1 MSPARR
7 APNAPKEGPV
17 KRVIV
22 TGSVAYDYIM
32 SFPGDFRDHIL
43 PDRLDVLSVS
53 FLVDS
58 LRREPGGCATNIAYT
73 LALFGERPTVLA
85 SVGHDFS
92 ERARL
97 EMDGVDM
104 SGVRVFDEDFTASF
118 FVSTDQRN
126 CQVAN
131 FYIGAMAR
139 AVELSLDDVD
149 TTDAVVVI
157 SPNAPEAM
165 VKTARECKERGVPY
179 IYDPSQQIVRLSG
192 EELYEGIDG
201 CHVLVLN
208 EYELAL
214 VQEKTGLGIED
225 LRPLCEI
232 LVVTQGEEGSRIYE
246 NGVEHEIPIVPA
258 QQELDPTGVGDAYR
272 SGILLGLTRDL
283 PWPIAGRVGALA
295 ATYALESLGTQ
306 RHVFTPAELLARY
319 EESFGAAPDEL
330 RGYLSATAPA

>member
-1 MSPARR
+1 M
-7 APNAPKEGPV
+7 

-43 PDRLDVLSVS
+43 PERLDVLSVS

-73 LALFGERPTVLA
+73 LALFGEQPTVLA

-118 FVSTDQRN
+118 FVSTDQHN
-126 CQVAN
+126 CQVAS
-131 FYIGAMAR
+131 FYIGAMGR
-139 AVELSLDDVD
+139 AVELSLEDVD
-149 TTDAVVVI
+149 TSDAVVVVA
-157 SPNAPEAM
+157 PNAPDAM
-165 VKTARECKERGVPY
+165 VKTVRESKAMGLPY
-179 IYDPSQQIVRLSG
+179 LYDPSQQIVRLSA
-192 EELYEGIDG
+192 EQLREGIEG
-201 CHVLVLN
+201 SRALVLN

-214 VQEKTGLGIED
+214 VEEKTGLGIAD
-225 LRPLCEI
+225 LRPLTGT
-232 LVVTQGEEGSRIYE
+232 LVVTHGEKGSRIYE
-246 NGVEHEIPIVPA
+246 DGTEHEIPIVPA
-258 QQELDPTGVGDAYR
+258 REQKDPTGVGDAYR

-283 PWPIAGRVGALA
+283 PWELAGRVGALA

-319 EESFGAAPDEL
+319 QESFGAAPLPL
-330 RGYLSATAPA
+330 RALLGDVETQPT

>member
-1 MSPARR
+1 M
-7 APNAPKEGPV
+7 

-73 LALFGERPTVLA
+73 LALFGEQPTVLA

-118 FVSTDQRN
+118 FVSTDQHN
-126 CQVAN
+126 CQVAS
-131 FYIGAMAR
+131 FYIGAMGR
-139 AVELSLDDVD
+139 AAELSLQDVD
-149 TTDAVVVI
+149 TRDAVVVVA
-157 SPNAPEAM
+157 PNAPDAM
-165 VKTARECKERGVPY
+165 VKTVRECKAMGLPY
-179 IYDPSQQIVRLSG
+179 LYDPSQQIVRLSA
-192 EELYEGIDG
+192 EQLREGIQDSRA
-201 CHVLVLN
+201 LVLN

-214 VQEKTGLGIED
+214 VEEKTGLGIAD
-225 LRPLCEI
+225 LRPLTGT
-232 LVVTQGEEGSRIYE
+232 LVVTHGEKGSRIYE
-246 NGVEHEIPIVPA
+246 NGTEHEIPIVPA
-258 QQELDPTGVGDAYR
+258 REQKDPTGVGDAYR
-272 SGILLGLTRDL
+272 SGILLGLTRNL
-283 PWPIAGRVGALA
+283 PWDLAGRVGALA

-319 EESFGAAPDEL
+319 QESFGAAPRPL
-330 RGYLSATAPA
+330 RALLGDVETQPT

>member
-1 MSPARR
+1 M
-7 APNAPKEGPV
+7 

-118 FVSTDQRN
+118 FVSTDQHN
-126 CQVAN
+126 CQVAS
-131 FYIGAMAR
+131 FYIGAMGR
-139 AVELSLDDVD
+139 AAELSLQDVD
-149 TTDAVVVI
+149 TRDAVVVVA
-157 SPNAPEAM
+157 PNAPDAM
-165 VKTARECKERGVPY
+165 VKTVRECKAMGLPY
-179 IYDPSQQIVRLSG
+179 LYDPSQQIVRLSA
-192 EELYEGIDG
+192 EQLREGIQDSRA
-201 CHVLVLN
+201 LVLN

-214 VQEKTGLGIED
+214 VEEKTGLGIAD
-225 LRPLCEI
+225 LRPLTGT
-232 LVVTQGEEGSRIYE
+232 LVVTHGEKGSRIYE
-246 NGVEHEIPIVPA
+246 NGTEHEIPIVPA
-258 QQELDPTGVGDAYR
+258 REQKDPTGVGDAYR
-272 SGILLGLTRDL
+272 SGILLGLTRNL
-283 PWPIAGRVGALA
+283 PWDLAGRVGALA

-319 EESFGAAPDEL
+319 QESFGAAPRPL
-330 RGYLSATAPA
+330 RALLGDVETQPT